1 VGEGTRRAGL
11 APVSSFGLG
20 SNEHAVSNQ
29 PLDVKAIKVGNA
41 TGIDTVVENG
51 AIKAIDI
58 HLEAFP
64 QGAGALLKRNLDTKP
79 TVERYLRTISAVSPT
94 EKGVIVTVALTQN
107 RGQFTMASSAPATCV
122 NPGPM

>member
-1 VGEGTRRAGL
+1 
-11 APVSSFGLG
+11 
-20 SNEHAVSNQ
+20 VSNQ

-79 TVERYLRTISAVSPT
+79 TVERYLRT
-94 EKGVIVTVALTQN
+94 Q
-107 RGQFTMASSAPATCV
+107 QF
-122 NPGPM
+122 